1 MAKRIRLRLSALVGG
16 IPLANE
22 IVEFTPPEVNAKTD
36 SNEGQFVASEDI
48 VGYEALTWTL
58 KVQAERYMIMPVLGK
73 FLAGDAMVNVTER
86 GKNQDGVNYVVN
98 YTMGGVIK
106 SIKQDTVKMGEKP
119 VCTIE
124 GTAKAFKEID
134 NGMLNYDIDTRTG
147 KTIIGG
153 FDQTDM

>member
-1 MAKRIRLRLSALVGG
+1 MAKRIRLRLTALAQGL
-16 IPLANE
+16 PLANE
-22 IVEFTPPEVNAKTD
+22 IVDFTPPEVNAKTE

-48 VGYEALTWTL
+48 VGYEALTWSM
-58 KVQAERYMIMPVLGK
+58 KVQCERYLLMPLLGK
-73 FLAGDAMVNVTER
+73 FIAQDALVNVTER
-86 GKNQDGVNYVVN
+86 GKNQDGVSYVVN
-98 YTMGGVIK
+98 YTMGGPIK
-106 SIKQDTVKMGEKP
+106 SIKQDPVKMGEKP

-134 NGMLNYDIDTRTG
+134 NGILNYDIDTRTG

>member
-36 SNEGQFVASEDI
+36 SNEGQFVQSEDI
-48 VGYEALTWTL
+48 VGYEALTWSL

-86 GKNQDGVNYVVN
+86 GKNQDGVAYVVN

-106 SIKQDTVKMGEKP
+106 SFKQDTVKMGEKP

-124 GTAKAFKEID
+124 GTAKMYKEID
-134 NGMLNYDIDTRTG
+134 NGVPVYDIDTRTG

-153 FDQTDM
+153 FDQSGI